1 MTEKFPFSW
10 DDIHIHFPKEKVA
23 RLRKELI
30 KEYCSGKLSDKEL
43 MERYHMSKQT
53 FYDTIERYKD
63 AVELTDFMDESK
75 APKNPHRTILPEHED
90 IIKDIIKSDRE
101 ELRKKEHQFEADMEL
116 SGKDIN
122 KEKLKRLK
130 KEMRHS
136 LKGCRKIANEFNMR
150 MSENGEDISI
160 SKTRVNEIMRKM
172 TMYLLVEEKQLDGH
186 LTRPPEPF
194 MAFAMDFTEKVIA
207 GGERTYILDILDKYD
222 NEKIILDAHKIQDA
236 DAVICSLEKF
246 NTVFGHSGITITVD
260 NGKEFKNGR
269 VLDYCSR
276 HNIYF
281 DFVNKGSPWE
291 NGFVERDIRTLH
303 EECLNLVWINDFTEI
318 QPLLDDFKQK
328 SNFRPNMAFGYM
340 SPFEKLEMC
349 LKEEKRLRG
358 KDKVYRIDLELD
370 RIMTCFKMSFVNLC
384 SFFLKRCFNGEKME
398 LLTLFESIFQ
408 LDGSASIS
416 NEKKTIELEMN
427 PKEPKLMDKLNNGLD
442 ILNTMNVY
450 DLDKHLIEFKL

>member
-1 MTEKFPFSW
+1 
-10 DDIHIHFPKEKVA
+10 
-23 RLRKELI
+23 
-30 KEYCSGKLSDKEL
+30 
-43 MERYHMSKQT
+43 MSKQT

-75 APKNPHRTILPEHED
+75 APKNPHRTILPEHEE
-90 IIKDIIKSDRE
+90 IIKGIIKSDRE
-101 ELRKKEHQFEADMEL
+101 ELRKKQHQFEADMEL

-122 KEKLKRLK
+122 KEKLNRLK
-130 KEMRHS
+130 EKMRCS
-136 LKGCRKIANEFNMR
+136 LKGCRKVAIEFNMQ
-150 MSENGEDISI
+150 MSENGENTSI

-172 TMYLLVEEKQLDGH
+172 TMYLMSEEKQLDSH
-186 LTRPPEPF
+186 LKRPPGPF
-194 MAFAMDFTEKVIA
+194 IAFAMDFTEKVIA

-222 NEKIILDAHKIQDA
+222 NEKIILDSHKNQNA

-276 HNIYF
+276 HSIYL

-303 EECLNLVWINDFTEI
+303 EECLNLVWINEFTEI

-340 SPFEKLEMC
+340 SPFEKLAEY
-349 LKEEKRLRG
+349 LNRKTSLE
-358 KDKVYRIDLELD
+358 RILSSET
-370 RIMTCFKMSFVNLC
+370 M
-384 SFFLKRCFNGEKME
+384 
-398 LLTLFESIFQ
+398 
-408 LDGSASIS
+408 
-416 NEKKTIELEMN
+416 
-427 PKEPKLMDKLNNGLD
+427 PLN
-442 ILNTMNVY
+442 VVAV
-450 DLDKHLIEFKL
+450 